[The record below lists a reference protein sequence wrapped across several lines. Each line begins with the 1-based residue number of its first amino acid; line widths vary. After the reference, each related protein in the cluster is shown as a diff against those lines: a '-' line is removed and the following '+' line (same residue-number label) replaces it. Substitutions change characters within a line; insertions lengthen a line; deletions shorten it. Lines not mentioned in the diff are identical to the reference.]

1 MKKMY
6 PTESKVIT
14 KKTADGD
21 NIIDSVTYKT
31 NKGEDRTV
39 KFVYSLDG
47 DRIPETGFTLDGDF
61 NFPNQRYD
69 F

>member
-1 MKKMY
+1 MY
-6 PTESKVIT
+6 PTGSKVTT
-14 KKTADGD
+14 KKTLDGD
-21 NIIDSVTYKT
+21 DIIDSVMYKT

-61 NFPNQRYD
+61 NFPDQKYNL
-69 F
+69 